1 MACILPVFFPSGGF
15 GRRSVTLSLET
26 LGFQNTLAGSSCPPA
41 QAQPSHVGPSRA
53 SGLVLTS
60 SCSRGHKMAARRP
73 LETHQRV
80 LFGPHSVFL
89 FVLI

>member
-1 MACILPVFFPSGGF
+1 MACVLLVFFPFGGF
-15 GRRSVTLSLET
+15 GCQSVTLSLET
-26 LGFQNTLAGSSCPPA
+26 LGFQNTPAGSSCPPA
-41 QAQPSHVGPSRA
+41 QAQPSHVGPPLA
-53 SGLVLTS
+53 SGLVLAS

-80 LFGPHSVFL
+80 LFGPHSVL